1 MKTNMTPMQIVD
13 AAYTACYAYNAECS
27 RKLAGKIVSLF
38 THNHLRSLPYKAL
51 REVPPKRNS
60 PSLLFLQKTLCRKVP
75 QSVFRIFAF
84 LLLYN
89 WLVQCGQRVASM
101 AISLLQ

>member
-38 THNHLRSLPYKAL
+38 THKSAAAHWSRRPLTK
-51 REVPPKRNS
+51 
-60 PSLLFLQKTLCRKVP
+60 PSSILT
-75 QSVFRIFAF
+75 I
-84 LLLYN
+84 
-89 WLVQCGQRVASM
+89 
-101 AISLLQ
+101 